1 MRVRHK
7 TPSIF
12 SLSMVDVMCCALG
25 CVILLW
31 LINSRNARATLE
43 ASEQTEKKLTGE
55 KQRTETALH
64 DAEDKNAEAARRL
77 LELNNRLDLTE
88 KEREEL
94 RKNLKSQVILVGE
107 LNKDLEGQK
116 RRVKDLEGLV
126 IAGTRREEQ
135 KDADL
140 KDLTGKLD
148 AARKDAEAARVEAEE
163 ARKLAAAARK
173 ETGDVRKDSQGREA
187 KAGEKIASLEELLAK
202 VKERAAQAEEKAAK
216 LEKDVA
222 RLNDRASLAEEKAV
236 KAEARFA
243 GLPLEGEN
251 VVFIVDISGSM
262 VYVDPDTKK
271 PEKWPVVC
279 AKVAQLMGSLPKL
292 KKFQVLVFSDE
303 VRYLFPRTADEW
315 IAYDP
320 KKSPGE
326 VEAALLRTKV
336 DGGTNLYA
344 ALERAF
350 KFRTQGLDTVYL
362 FSDGLPN
369 EGDGVPEERAA
380 RLGSRRGKT
389 LEQAQADEVRLG
401 KELGDHLR
409 GRLRTDWNPQK
420 RVHINTVGFWYESP
434 DCGAFLWALARD
446 NDGNFVGMS
455 KP

>member
-31 LINSRNARATLE
+31 LINLRSARDNEETSARE
-43 ASEQTEKKLTGE
+43 AAETKKKADE
-55 KQRTETALH
+55 ALH
-64 DAEDKNAEAARRL
+64 QAEDKNADAARRL
-77 LELNNRLDLTE
+77 LDLNNRLDLTE
-88 KEREEL
+88 KERQEL
-94 RKNLKSQVILVGE
+94 EKNLKSQVILVGE
-107 LNKDLEGQK
+107 LNKELEGKK
-116 RRVKDLEGLV
+116 RRIKDLEGLV
-126 IAGTRREEQ
+126 IAGTRREEDR
-135 KDADL
+135 DAQL
-140 KDLTGKLD
+140 KDLTGKLA
-148 AARKDAEAARVEAEE
+148 AARKEAEDARKEAADAL
-163 ARKLAAAARK
+163 KLAAAAKK
-173 ETGDVRKDSQGREA
+173 ESGDFRKDSQAREA
-187 KAGEKIASLEELLAK
+187 KADEKIAVLEDLLAK
-202 VKERAAQAEEKAAK
+202 ARDRAAKAEEKAAK

-222 RLNDRASLAEEKAV
+222 RLNDRATLAEEKAV
-236 KAEARFA
+236 QAEARFA
-243 GLPLEGEN
+243 GVPLEGEN

-262 VYVDPDTKK
+262 VYIDPDNKK

-279 AKVAQLMGSLPKL
+279 ATVAKLMSSLPKL
-292 KKFQVLVFSDE
+292 KKFQVLIFSDE
-303 VRYLFPRTADEW
+303 VRYLFPGTAGEW
-315 IAYDP
+315 IAYDK

-336 DGGTNLYA
+336 VGGTNLYA
-344 ALERAF
+344 AVEGAF
-350 KFRTQGLDTVYL
+350 TFRSQGLDTVYL

-369 EGDGVPEERAA
+369 EGEGVSRERADK
-380 RLGSRRGKT
+380 LGSRRGKT

-401 KELGDHLR
+401 KELGDFLR
-409 GRLRTDWNPQK
+409 NRLRTDWNPQK